1 MNKLQLALVAA
12 LVGGLLASDA
22 SAFFGRSC
30 KRGRDC
36 DKGYTTKRADRKC
49 APKCEERVVGRF
61 EEEACLEQCINIKV
75 PRKKTRLCEN
85 VEKCCTETRCDK
97 NCWKLKPC
105 DVKVVC
111 DDGFEE
117 TIHLN
122 GDGE

>member
-12 LVGGLLASDA
+12 LFGGLVASDA
-22 SAFFGRSC
+22 AAFFGRRSC
-30 KRGRDC
+30 NKADGSCYKRSE
-36 DKGYTTKRADRKC
+36 RKKSC
-49 APKCEERVVGRF
+49 APKCEERVVGCF
-61 EEEACLEQCINIKV
+61 EEEACLEQCINIRV

-122 GDGE
+122 GDNE